1 MSGRNRPSL
10 MECLRRAAG
19 RAGKWLSGVGAAIV
33 SPFERAIAAT
43 TRKVFAVS
51 EGFEGVESVLVR
63 VGLVL
68 IWPLRML
75 WRLLAGI
82 GAALV
87 PHSVRKVLA
96 APFHAL
102 SALAQSFGHGSMRA
116 AEALNL
122 DGVVLWLIRWTRL
135 FWYPF
140 AALGGFVHA
149 WLSTRSFRQLLWGLP
164 VFVVLIPLAAIAGW
178 TRWLGSDSVAA
189 QYRLAINEAREKKDF
204 KRVDLF
210 ERKLAQLGVETQ
222 FAEYQTAYALS
233 QDGNHS
239 EAYER
244 MQRLAPADRPGY
256 PPAHSWIVHYLM
268 QGMLEDSDEVRM
280 RLAKVHL
287 DHLQTLGAKNPNVDL
302 LRALWL
308 SNNQQPEEA
317 AKLLE
322 PMVSRSP
329 QAAVMRMKIHI
340 LLNKLDD
347 ARSDA
352 RWVRSHMEDRTERGD
367 ALSPQDLNDWHF
379 AARLLGDL
387 PKAHSLAEQWF
398 KAEPTSKDARAVLAE
413 LSQRMFDRALAAP
426 NPDAERL
433 AALFVQAGELAEDQ
447 TRLQKQVAALYRLRS
462 RFPVADEV
470 VVRVVDSPKTPATIL
485 EAVGTVAATVGEL
498 DKSKDYLQRA
508 IKKDPRN
515 SIAWNNYAWILLQ
528 GPESDLQAALEAV
541 NKALEIR
548 PDEFRYR
555 ETRGQALV
563 RLGRWQ
569 EAIADLEYAA
579 NGMPESRDIHLSLAK
594 AYDALG
600 DKQLAQVH
608 REHAE

>member
-1 MSGRNRPSL
+1 
-10 MECLRRAAG
+10 
-19 RAGKWLSGVGAAIV
+19 
-33 SPFERAIAAT
+33 
-43 TRKVFAVS
+43 
-51 EGFEGVESVLVR
+51 
-63 VGLVL
+63 
-68 IWPLRML
+68 
-75 WRLLAGI
+75 
-82 GAALV
+82 
-87 PHSVRKVLA
+87 
-96 APFHAL
+96 
-102 SALAQSFGHGSMRA
+102 
-116 AEALNL
+116 
-122 DGVVLWLIRWTRL
+122 
-135 FWYPF
+135 
-140 AALGGFVHA
+140 
-149 WLSTRSFRQLLWGLP
+149 
-164 VFVVLIPLAAIAGW
+164 
-178 TRWLGSDSVAA
+178 
-189 QYRLAINEAREKKDF
+189 
-204 KRVDLF
+204 
-210 ERKLAQLGVETQ
+210 
-222 FAEYQTAYALS
+222 
-233 QDGNHS
+233 
-239 EAYER
+239 
-244 MQRLAPADRPGY
+244 
-256 PPAHSWIVHYLM
+256 
-268 QGMLEDSDEVRM
+268 
-280 RLAKVHL
+280 
-287 DHLQTLGAKNPNVDL
+287 VDL

-308 SNNQQPEEA
+308 SKNHQPEEA
-317 AKLLE
+317 AKLLK

-329 QAAVMRMKIHI
+329 QAAIMRMKIHI

-347 ARSDA
+347 ARGDA

-470 VVRVVDSPKTPATIL
+470 VIRVVDSPKTPATIL

-528 GPESDLQAALEAV
+528 GPETDLQAALEAV